1 MPARLADG
9 LEAKKSSSEVSD
21 TPRAFISIK
30 ACGSP
35 ALSAKNSFGNLFLLI
50 LGKRFEKGKIFSWGV
65 GETKKTRR
73 IRLLRSESRTVRV
86 DSCDFAVPA
95 P

>member
-30 ACGSP
+30 ALVPPRC
-35 ALSAKNSFGNLFLLI
+35 LI
-50 LGKRFEKGKIFSWGV
+50 KQLRQLIFTNFRETIRKRQDFS
-65 GETKKTRR
+65 
-73 IRLLRSESRTVRV
+73 
-86 DSCDFAVPA
+86 
-95 P
+95 

>member
-30 ACGSP
+30 ALVPPRCFIKT
-35 ALSAKNSFGNLFLLI
+35 ASAIYFY
-50 LGKRFEKGKIFSWGV
+50 
-65 GETKKTRR
+65 
-73 IRLLRSESRTVRV
+73 
-86 DSCDFAVPA
+86 
-95 P
+95 